1 MAKTALK
8 WVWSAD
14 FRSMWET
21 KGHYKL
27 THPVQHTPER
37 NGCRW
42 NMHETVCLLAG
53 FHWEGLSIGALAH
66 RHQRGQNAIGWQL
79 ERSVENVPHLLGLL
93 RQHNLLTR
101 VNAYSPAEVNRL
113 LELRPKPE
121 DYSAYSKLLTSIER
135 QENPMNP
142 TPNPLQTMQFAH
154 YASEANLQAV
164 RQAVADQKPIEYA
177 HVSTMSSSKG
187 PMWGLYEP
195 TTNVGLLH
203 PAYAWRVKPERITA
217 VEYVG
222 VDKDG
227 WLYHDRTP
235 GIAPNV
241 AYIFE
246 DGQLVKVELR

>member
-1 MAKTALK
+1 
-8 WVWSAD
+8 
-14 FRSMWET
+14 
-21 KGHYKL
+21 
-27 THPVQHTPER
+27 
-37 NGCRW
+37 
-42 NMHETVCLLAG
+42 
-53 FHWEGLSIGALAH
+53 
-66 RHQRGQNAIGWQL
+66 
-79 ERSVENVPHLLGLL
+79 
-93 RQHNLLTR
+93 
-101 VNAYSPAEVNRL
+101 
-113 LELRPKPE
+113 
-121 DYSAYSKLLTSIER
+121 
-135 QENPMNP
+135 MNP